1 MKKDQNKINGC
12 DGIMA
17 GGHEYRIVNVSS
29 RFFGPMYIIMKDG
42 DYFFHAETSLLAAN
56 EIMKRSI
63 G

>member
-1 MKKDQNKINGC
+1 MSREKKKGN

-42 DYFFHAETSLLAAN
+42 DYHANAPTPQLAVHEVMASL
-56 EIMKRSI
+56 
-63 G
+63 